1 MGFDSVG
8 VAWVERLRLLPPVG
22 LVGAALA
29 GVDLFHRVGCFQAA
43 AATECG
49 LLVRRAVAPG
59 AAAGVRTPLACGG
72 TGLAGIGQLADI
84 AMLAADGLRRA

>member
-22 LVGAALA
+22 PVGAALA

-49 LLVRRAVAPG
+49 LLVR
-59 AAAGVRTPLACGG
+59 
-72 TGLAGIGQLADI
+72 
-84 AMLAADGLRRA
+84 